1 MQTIIIDFSC
11 LIAAVLPLL
20 VVLFAISSTVPRKKT
35 EVTRVL
41 NKFRSGVIRSRSSSS
56 ATESSGESQNG
67 GDTERRVNELFNQYF
82 SAKTLVPP
90 ATLLTLL
97 YMAGFQLCISFLEM
111 AYFSPD
117 SYPLFSLR
125 FLLASPPV
133 LYAFMGVYLFNLGAM
148 IRRTYLSDL
157 NEHVFWGGINRLLL
171 TMGIATAFSRTVHL
185 QHGAWGALFFFSIG
199 FLANVLLEIALER
212 GLRTIGA
219 NRKESRNDLPLRS
232 IKGIDIWKEYRL
244 EEEGIESVQN
254 MATASLFEL
263 TVRTHYNA
271 RTLMDW
277 IDQSIVLSRFST
289 EHVRIMS
296 KNAISISAID
306 LAASSPLYRGDD
318 TVSEALAELL
328 HIDNTLMANTLNSL
342 YEDTYVSELWS
353 RWAEGE
359 TKEESKEEAR
369 PTHTPDFLGNA
380 EKNAP

>member
-1 MQTIIIDFSC
+1 MIDSVC
-11 LIAAVLPLL
+11 LIAAVIPLL
-20 VVLFAISSTVPRKKT
+20 VVLFAISFAVPRKKT

-41 NKFRSGVIRSRSSSS
+41 NKFRSGVNPANSSTPSTGPDP
-56 ATESSGESQNG
+56 AVTNG
-67 GDTERRVNELFNQYF
+67 GDIEGRVNELFSQYF

-97 YMAGFQLCISFLEM
+97 YLAGFQLCISFLIM
-111 AYFSPD
+111 RYFHPT
-117 SYPLFSLR
+117 SYPLFSED
-125 FLLASPPV
+125 FLKQSPPV
-133 LYAFMGVYLFNLGAM
+133 MYAFMGVYLFNLGAM

-171 TMGIATAFSRTVHL
+171 TIGIAVAFSRTTYL
-185 QHGAWGALFFFSIG
+185 QHGAAGSIFFFGIG

-212 GLRTIGA
+212 GLRAIGA
-219 NRKESRNDLPLRS
+219 KRTESRNDLPLRA

-277 IDQSIVLSRFST
+277 IDQSIVLLRFST

-296 KNAISISAID
+296 DHAISISAID
-306 LAASSPLYRGDD
+306 LAASSPAYKDSD
-318 TVSEALAELL
+318 AVSNALAKLL
-328 HIDNTLMANTLNSL
+328 NIDPILMGNTLNSL

-359 TKEESKEEAR
+359 TKEEAR
-369 PTHTPDFLGNA
+369 ELLGQRGCST
-380 EKNAP
+380 ES